1 MSENPF
7 ISGDID
13 DVIRALDS
21 KMVRTTQ
28 GSFIN
33 VDDLREVYTQV
44 REAKVAE
51 QEKPKPKTFAAA
63 RALAKLDPQFAQP
76 PKPPTAPAF
85 ARVTG
90 VQQEEEEK

>member
-13 DVIRALDS
+13 EVIRALDS

-28 GSFIN
+28 GSFIK
-33 VDDLREVYTQV
+33 VDDLREVYAQV
-44 REAKVAE
+44 REARVAE
-51 QEKPKPKTFAAA
+51 QEMPKPKTFAAA
-63 RALAKLDPQFAQP
+63 RELAKQDPRFAQP

-85 ARVTG
+85 ARVSG
-90 VQQEEEEK
+90 VQQEEEK